1 MSDPRLTAALIL
13 QQILEKKVFASEAKA
28 CFEPSEQDNAF
39 VNMLVLT
46 SLRRLVFIKKILKR
60 FVQKK
65 LPPRATLAQ
74 YMLILGTSEIL
85 YLKTPDYAVINSYV
99 EIVKTSLDKYVA
111 GFVNAVLRRI
121 CAARQQLATEDNGQF
136 FPSEFR
142 RLLNLSYSPKITSRI
157 EKAALEEPLL
167 DLSAKENPERIAA
180 ELNARLLPD
189 GTLRLKN
196 NGAVSALPGYS
207 EGKWWVQDFS
217 SALPVKLLPEVK
229 GKRILDLCA
238 APGGKTAQLLSLGG
252 EVTAVDISAVRLER
266 LRENLRRLKLSPREI
281 ICSDA
286 SLFLSGSCPE
296 SYDIIVLDA
305 PCSATGTLRRHPE
318 LVHIK
323 NLNDAERLAPLQAEL
338 LEQAAPTVISGGF
351 LLYCTCSLSCLEGEK
366 QISAF
371 LEKHSGFHI
380 IRPALPAELSELI
393 TPEGCVRVLP
403 CHLQT
408 YGGADGFFAA
418 LLQKD

>member
-13 QQILEKKVFASEAKA
+13 QQILEKKIFVSEAKA
-28 CFEPSEQDNAF
+28 CFELSEQDNAF

-60 FVQKK
+60 FVKKK
-65 LPPRATLAQ
+65 LPPRAALAQ
-74 YMLILGTSEIL
+74 YALILGTSEIL

-99 EIVKTSLDKYVA
+99 EIIKSSLDKYVA
-111 GFVNAVLRRI
+111 GFANAVLRRI
-121 CAARQQLATEDNGQF
+121 CAARQQLAAEDNGQF
-136 FPSEFR
+136 FPPEFR
-142 RLLNLSYSPKITSRI
+142 RLLNLSYGSKMTSRI

-180 ELNARLLPD
+180 ELGAHLLPG

-196 NGAVSALPGYS
+196 NGAVSALPGYD
-207 EGKWWVQDFS
+207 EGRWWVQDFS
-217 SALPVKLLPEVK
+217 SALPVKLLPSVK

-238 APGGKTAQLLSLGG
+238 APGGKTAQLLSLEG
-252 EVTAVDISAVRLER
+252 EVTAVDISAARLER
-266 LRENLRRLKLSPREI
+266 LQENLRRLKLSPREV
-281 ICSDA
+281 ICADA
-286 SLFLSGSCPE
+286 FAFLSGICPE
-296 SYDIIVLDA
+296 SYDIVVLDA

-323 NLNDAERLAPLQAEL
+323 NLGDTERLVPVQAKL
-338 LEQAAPTVISGGF
+338 LEQTASVVASGGF
-351 LLYCTCSLSCLEGEK
+351 ILYCTCSLSRLEGEM

-380 IRPALPAELSELI
+380 VRPVLPAELSELI
-393 TPEGCVRVLP
+393 TPEGYVRILP

-408 YGGADGFFAA
+408 YGGADGFFTV